1 MKQFRDRTAVITG
14 AASGIG
20 LELARRA
27 AAEGMNLVLAD
38 IEAAKLDVAA
48 ASLGIDADR
57 ILARRTD
64 VSREDEIVALADAA
78 FARFGG
84 VHLLCNNA
92 GVGLTRVTWEHS
104 TADWEWVLGVNLWSV
119 IHGIHHFL
127 PRMLEQADEGHIV
140 NTSSVAGLLSTPG
153 MAAYNVSKHGV
164 VTLSETLYGE
174 LLAARAKVGVSVL
187 CPAWVPTGIHDSSRN
202 RQDRFGSAAP
212 AAGLSAAYEERMGQ
226 AVKSGRLTAADMAT
240 EVFTAV
246 GEGRFYVIPHRKI
259 NNAITLRT
267 DDIMQLRNPTQLG

>member
-27 AAEGMNLVLAD
+27 ATEGMQLVLAD
-38 IEAAKLDVAA
+38 IEYGRLVEAA
-48 ASLGIDADR
+48 ATLNLPAER
-57 ILARRTD
+57 LLLQKTD
-64 VSREDEIVALADAA
+64 VSRENEIAALADAA
-78 FARFGG
+78 FARFGN

-127 PRMLEQADEGHIV
+127 PKMLELGDEGHIV

-174 LLAARAKVGVSVL
+174 LLAAKAKVGVSLL
-187 CPAWVPTGIHDSSRN
+187 CPAWVPTGIHQSSRN
-202 RQDRFGSAAP
+202 RQERFGTAAP

-226 AVKSGRLTAADMAT
+226 AVKSGRLTAADMAG
-240 EVFTAV
+240 EVFAAV

-267 DDIMQLRNPTQLG
+267 DDILNLRNPTPLA

>member
-1 MKQFRDRTAVITG
+1 MKQFSERTAVITG

-27 AAEGMNLVLAD
+27 AAEGMNLVLVDIEFGRLETAATTLALPTERVLLQKADVSQEAD
-38 IEAAKLDVAA
+38 IA
-48 ASLGIDADR
+48 
-57 ILARRTD
+57 
-64 VSREDEIVALADAA
+64 ALADAA
-78 FARFGG
+78 FSRFGG

-104 TADWEWVLGVNLWSV
+104 TADWQWVLGVNLWSV
-119 IHGIHHFL
+119 IHGIQHFL
-127 PRMLEQADEGHIV
+127 PRMLEQGDEGHIV

-174 LLAARAKVGVSVL
+174 LLAAKAKVGVSVL
-187 CPAWVPTGIHDSSRN
+187 CPAWVPTGIHESSRN

-212 AAGLSAAYEERMGQ
+212 AAGLSAAYEERMRQ
-226 AVKSGRLTAADMAT
+226 AVKRGLLTAADMAN

-259 NNAITLRT
+259 NNAIQLRT
-267 DDIMQLRNPTQLG
+267 EDIMNLRNPTQLP

>member
-212 AAGLSAAYEERMGQ
+212 AAGLSATYEERMGQ